1 MSEKELVEAVE
12 RMQRYVITHLR
23 EPIRLKELADEAGYS
38 PWYSA
43 RIFKEFTGKAPFE
56 YIRSMRMR
64 YAAEVLRDEDV
75 RVIDV
80 AFDFLFSTHEGF
92 TRAFFR
98 EFGITPKE
106 YAMRKPPVCYFLP
119 YSSKARYLLK
129 QEGRRMK
136 KEQMSS
142 KAVFVQVVHK
152 DERKLL
158 MKRGINA
165 NHYFAYCEEVG
176 CEVWG
181 ILASIKEAIGE
192 PMGIWLPQKMRLPN
206 TSEYVQGVEVSSEYL
221 GEVPDGFDL
230 IDVPA
235 MDMMIFQGEPFK
247 DEEFEGA
254 IQELW
259 DVMDRYHPEL
269 VGYQWDGKDAMRF
282 QLEPQGYRGYIEGKA
297 VRKI

>member
-1 MSEKELVEAVE
+1 MSEKDLVEAVE

-23 EPIRLKELADEAGYS
+23 EPICLKELADEAGYS

-43 RIFKEFTGKAPFE
+43 RIFKEITGKAPFE

-64 YAAEVLRDEDV
+64 YAAEILRDEDV

-136 KEQMSS
+136 KEQMPS

-152 DERKLL
+152 DDRKLL
-158 MKRGINA
+158 MKRGIKA

-192 PMGIWLPQKMRLPN
+192 PMGIWLPQKMRMPD
-206 TSEYVQGVEVSSEYL
+206 TSEYVQGVEVSSEYE

-259 DVMDRYHPEL
+259 NVMDRYNPEL
-269 VGYQWDGKDAMRF
+269 VGYRWDGKDAMRF